1 MILHQDSQ
9 LYSLNR
15 YLSYYIC
22 YKEEYMIH
30 SYCYLLNYN
39 NQLDKFLYSLI
50 EIKNIRFRRIY
61 IHMNLRNLNKEI
73 DILHR

>member
-1 MILHQDSQ
+1 MILHQDSP

-15 YLSYYIC
+15 YWSYYIS
-22 YKEEYMIH
+22 YKEEHMIH

-39 NQLDKFLYSLI
+39 NLLDKFLCSLI
-50 EIKNIRFRRIY
+50 EIKNIRFHRIY
-61 IHMNLRNLNKEI
+61 INMNLRNLNKEI